1 MSTDKMIED
10 WAKSLGS
17 TKTSVEQSD
26 TGDLKGWTA
35 GPTNEDAAQ
44 AVFQALSSHTGRRR
58 KVWHWATIARDTL
71 GVRRMSSKR
80 WKIILDIGKKEGL
93 FEVDED
99 SLSFPTL
106 KLMAPESFEEDLE
119 PEVEEVEPNRP
130 NPKRDSWKEWEPTGG
145 PCGPKVLDCGHFDW
159 SSSKDHEEAR
169 AMGKCCAGWKS
180 PVKWEVLGLVKPVP
194 LPHRRTKEKAAG
206 GGWPGLCCHPTTH
219 LYIGGVGNDCRH
231 TKGKVRCE
239 VHGGGR

>member
-10 WAKSLGS
+10 WAKNLGS

-26 TGDLKGWTA
+26 TGDLKGWAA
-35 GPTNEDAAQ
+35 GPTDEDAAQ

-58 KVWHWATIARDTL
+58 KVWHWATIARDAL

-80 WKIILDIGKKEGL
+80 WELILGVGKKEGL

-106 KLMAPESFEEDLE
+106 KLMAPESFEEF
-119 PEVEEVEPNRP
+119 EVEEVEPRP
-130 NPKRDSWKEWEPTGG
+130 NPKRESWKGFELTGG
-145 PCGPKVLDCGHFDW
+145 PCGPKMLECGHFDW
-159 SSSKDHEEAR
+159 FSPKDHEEAR
-169 AMGKCCAGWKS
+169 AAGKCCAGWKDS
-180 PVKWEVLGLVKPVP
+180 VNWHVLGLVKPVP
-194 LPHRRTKEKAAG
+194 LTRRRTKEKSAG
-206 GGWPGLCCHPTTH
+206 GGWPGLCCDPNTH

-231 TKGKVRCE
+231 TKGKAKCE